1 MKIKSMSDL
10 TLGELAKI
18 EELGGKNI
26 SALEDSENP
35 QIKMIMAL
43 MYVVEKR
50 ENPSITFMQ
59 IENKTL
65 DDLKTFF
72 TNFTKED
79 TEEKK

>member
-50 ENPSITFMQ
+50 ENPAITFMQ

-65 DDLKTFF
+65 EDLKKFF
-72 TNFTKED
+72 TEFTQED
-79 TEEKK
+79 TEVKK

>member
-26 SALEDSENP
+26 SALEDSANP
-35 QIKMIMAL
+35 QIKMIIAL

-50 ENPSITFMQ
+50 DNPATTLMQ

-65 DDLKTFF
+65 EDLQLFF
-72 TNFTKED
+72 KEFTKED
-79 TEEKK
+79 TDEKK

>member
-26 SALEDSENP
+26 SALEDSANP
-35 QIKMIMAL
+35 QIKMIIAL

-50 ENPSITFMQ
+50 ENPATTLMQ

-65 DDLKTFF
+65 DDLKEFF

>member
-1 MKIKSMSDL
+1 MSDL